1 MKKRTKRTIR
11 REKKIYCKGDR
22 AITLIALIVTIIVLL
37 ILAGVTI
44 NMAISNNGIFSKAKT
59 AGRVY
64 SEKEATE
71 QAGLLMLEYQ
81 MEKAQDD
88 SLTLQKFLTDKD
100 VNYEE
105 DGDNLNLFVDGYI
118 VTVDKNGTIISAERD
133 AGVQPKVTA
142 KVYTSEGKEVTSDS
156 GAQKN
161 EYITIVVENKSDLS
175 SIDSIQV
182 FNESGTE
189 LTEKSSS
196 PIGNTSAEVSYKIVE
211 NGKYTIKV
219 KGTKDGTQRTKTASI
234 TISNIIPNYTGYYAD
249 VDDDGTVDG
258 VIFID
263 LAFGASGQWYNSDGN
278 YLYPAVTS
286 GLRSYKISTKTSSYS
301 GNFGNNK
308 SVIVPNG
315 MSGDARFYVMAL
327 SDFDTSTP
335 NWSDAYPKTQ
345 TVGSVTF
352 RLPSKMEWAAFGGQF
367 AITTSDYSST
377 YGLRDWYW
385 SSTEDGNSLAWN
397 ANFRRGYMD
406 RRDKNSDYGV
416 RLCATF

>member
-1 MKKRTKRTIR
+1 MTKKTSR
-11 REKKIYCKGDR
+11 REKG
-22 AITLIALIVTIIVLL
+22 ITLIALIVTIIVLL

-71 QAGLLMLEYQ
+71 QAGLLMSEYQ

-249 VDDDGTVDG
+249 VNDDGIVDG

-263 LAFGASGQWYNSDGN
+263 LAYGASGQWGDGDGK
-278 YLYPAVTS
+278 YSYSAVTS
-286 GLRSYKISTKTSSYS
+286 GLSSYKISTKKSSYS
-301 GNFGNNK
+301 GKFETK
-308 SVIVPNG
+308 PVIAPNG
-315 MSGDARFYVMAL
+315 TNGSARFYVMAL
-327 SDFDTSTP
+327 YDFDKSRHT
-335 NWSDAYPKTQ
+335 WSDVCSKNQ
-345 TVGSVTF
+345 TVGSVKF
-352 RLPSKMEWAAFGGQF
+352 RLPSKMEWSAFLGKFG
-367 AITTSDYSST
+367 ITSSDYSSK
-377 YGLRDWYW
+377 YGLSRWYW
-385 SSTEDGNSLAWN
+385 SSTENGSSRAWYTDFDRGFMDDGPKTDN
-397 ANFRRGYMD
+397 RH
-406 RRDKNSDYGV
+406 V

>member
-11 REKKIYCKGDR
+11 REKKVYCKGDR

-71 QAGLLMLEYQ
+71 QAGLLMSEYQ

-88 SLTLQKFLTDKD
+88 SLTLQKFLTDKGA
-100 VNYEE
+100 NYEE

-133 AGVQPKVTA
+133 AGVQPQVTA

-156 GAQKN
+156 DTQEN
-161 EYITIVVENKSDLS
+161 EYITIVVENKRDLS
-175 SIDSIQV
+175 RIDSIQV

-196 PIGNTSAEVSYKIVE
+196 QIGNTSAEVSYKIVE

-219 KGTKDGTQRTKTASI
+219 KGTKDGTQRTKTVSV
-234 TISNIIPNYTGYYAD
+234 TISNIFKNYTGYYAD

-263 LAFGASGQWYNSDGN
+263 LAYGASGKWCDDRGIYS
-278 YLYPAVTS
+278 YPAVTS
-286 GLRSYKISTKTSSYS
+286 GLRSYKTSTKVSSYK
-301 GNFGNNK
+301 GNFETK

-315 MSGDARFYVMAL
+315 ESGSPRFYVMAL
-327 SDFDTSTP
+327 SDFDTSTHT
-335 NWSDAYPKTQ
+335 WSDACNIKQ
-345 TVGSVTF
+345 KVDSVTF
-352 RLPSKMEWAAFGGQF
+352 SLPSKEEWSAFGGQF
-367 AITTSDYSST
+367 GINSSNYSSK
-377 YGLRDWYW
+377 GLSNWYW
-385 SSTEDGNSLAWN
+385 SSTDYDSSLAWI
-397 ANFRRGYMD
+397 ANFLSGFMISIYKTGYY
-406 RRDKNSDYGV
+406 SV

>member
-1 MKKRTKRTIR
+1 MK
-11 REKKIYCKGDR
+11 REKKVYCKGDR

-44 NMAISNNGIFSKAKT
+44 NLAVNNQGIFSKAKT

-71 QAGLLMLEYQ
+71 QAGLLMSEYQ
-81 MEKAQDD
+81 MEKSQDD
-88 SLTLQKFLTDKD
+88 SLTLQKFLTDKGA
-100 VNYEE
+100 NYEE
-105 DGDNLNLFVDGYI
+105 DGDNLNLFEDGYI

-142 KVYTSEGKEVTSDS
+142 KVYTSEGKEVTSNSD
-156 GAQKN
+156 AQNN
-161 EYITIVVENKSDLS
+161 EYITIVVENKGDLS

-196 PIGNTSAEVSYKIVE
+196 PIGNTSAVASYKIVQ

-219 KGTKDGTQRTKTASI
+219 KGTKDGTQRTKTVI
-234 TISNIIPNYTGYYAD
+234 VTISNISYTGCYAD
-249 VDDDGTVDG
+249 VNDDGTVDG

-263 LAFGASGQWYNSDGN
+263 LTLGATGQWGDDRGTYS
-278 YLYPAVTS
+278 YSAVTS

-301 GNFGNNK
+301 GKFGTK
-308 SVIVPNG
+308 SVIAPNET
-315 MSGDARFYVMAL
+315 SGNARFYVMAL
-327 SDFDTSTP
+327 SDFDTNTYT
-335 NWSDAYPKTQ
+335 WSDACSETKEI
-345 TVGSVTF
+345 GSVKF
-352 RLPSKMEWAAFGGQF
+352 RLPSKEEWSAFGGQLG
-367 AITTSDYSST
+367 ITTSDYSST
-377 YGLRDWYW
+377 YDLSYRYW
-385 SSTEDGNSLAWN
+385 SSTEYASSN
-397 ANFRRGYMD
+397 AFFADFDNVYMNNNLKVLD
-406 RRDKNSDYGV
+406 CYV

>member
-1 MKKRTKRTIR
+1 MK
-11 REKKIYCKGDR
+11 REKKVYCKGDR

-44 NMAISNNGIFSKAKT
+44 NLAVNNQGIFSKAKT

-71 QAGLLMLEYQ
+71 QAGLLMSEYQ

-88 SLTLQKFLTDKD
+88 SLTLQKFLTDKGA
-100 VNYEE
+100 NYEE
-105 DGDNLNLFVDGYI
+105 DGDNLNLFEDGYI

-156 GAQKN
+156 GIQKN
-161 EYITIVVENKSDLS
+161 EYITIVVENKGDLS

-196 PIGNTSAEVSYKIVE
+196 PIGNTSAEVSYKIVQ

-219 KGTKDGTQRTKTASI
+219 KGTKDGTQRTKTVI
-234 TISNIIPNYTGYYAD
+234 VTISNISYTGCYAD
-249 VDDDGTVDG
+249 VNDDGTVDG

-263 LAFGASGQWYNSDGN
+263 LAFGASGQWGGSN
-278 YLYPAVTS
+278 YSYSAVTS

-301 GNFGNNK
+301 GKFGTK
-308 SVIVPNG
+308 SVIAPNG
-315 MSGDARFYVMAL
+315 TSGNARFYVMAL
-327 SDFDTSTP
+327 SDFDTNTYT
-335 NWSDAYPKTQ
+335 WSDACSKTQ
-345 TVGSVTF
+345 KVGNVKFS
-352 RLPSKMEWAAFGGQF
+352 LPSKEEWSAFGGKF
-367 AITTSDYSST
+367 GITSSDYST
-377 YGLRDWYW
+377 YGLGRWYF
-385 SSTEDGNSLAWN
+385 SSTANDGNFYAWTADFN
-397 ANFRRGYMD
+397 GGCMYGYG
-406 RRDKNSDYGV
+406 DKSSYGHV

>member
-1 MKKRTKRTIR
+1 MK
-11 REKKIYCKGDR
+11 REKKVYCKGDR

-44 NMAISNNGIFSKAKT
+44 NLAVNNQGIFSKAKT

-71 QAGLLMLEYQ
+71 QAGLLMSEYQ
-81 MEKAQDD
+81 MEKAQND
-88 SLTLQKFLTDKD
+88 SLTLQKFLADKD

-105 DGDNLNLFVDGYI
+105 DGDNLNLFEDGYI

-133 AGVQPKVTA
+133 AGVQPKVIA
-142 KVYTSEGKEVTSDS
+142 KVYTSEGKEVTSNSD
-156 GAQKN
+156 AQNN

-175 SIDSIQV
+175 SIVSIQV

-196 PIGNTSAEVSYKIVE
+196 PIGNTSAVASYKIVQ

-219 KGTKDGTQRTKTASI
+219 KGTKDGTQRTKTASV
-234 TISNIIPNYTGYYAD
+234 TISNIFPNYTGYYAD
-249 VDDDGTVDG
+249 VNDDGTVDG

-263 LAFGASGQWYNSDGN
+263 LAFGASGQWGDSNGKYS
-278 YLYPAVTS
+278 YPAVTS
-286 GLRSYKISTKTSSYS
+286 GLRSYKTSTKVSSYE
-301 GNFGNNK
+301 GNFGTK

-315 MSGDARFYVMAL
+315 ESGSARFYVMAL
-327 SDFDTSTP
+327 SDFDTNTYT
-335 NWSDAYPKTQ
+335 WSDACSKTQ
-345 TVGSVTF
+345 KVGNVKFS
-352 RLPSKMEWAAFGGQF
+352 LPSKEEWSAFLGKFG
-367 AITTSDYSST
+367 ITSSDYST
-377 YGLRDWYW
+377 YGLGRWYF
-385 SSTEDGNSLAWN
+385 SSTANDGNFYAWT
-397 ANFRRGYMD
+397 ADLHGGCIYGYG
-406 RRDKNSDYGV
+406 DKSSYGHV

>member
-1 MKKRTKRTIR
+1 MK
-11 REKKIYCKGDR
+11 REKKVYSKGDR

-71 QAGLLMLEYQ
+71 QAGLLMSEYQ

-156 GAQKN
+156 GTQEN

-175 SIDSIQV
+175 SMDSIQV

-219 KGTKDGTQRTKTASI
+219 KGTKDGVQRTKTTSV
-234 TISNIIPNYTGYYAD
+234 TISNIFKNYTGYYAD
-249 VDDDGTVDG
+249 VNDDGTVDG

-263 LAFGASGQWYNSDGN
+263 LAFGASGQWRDGN
-278 YLYPAVTS
+278 GNYSYQAGTS

-301 GNFGNNK
+301 GKFGTK

-315 MSGDARFYVMAL
+315 ESGKARFYVMAL
-327 SDFDTSTP
+327 SDVDGSKHT
-335 NWSDAYPKTQ
+335 WSDACLKNQ
-345 TVGSVTF
+345 TVGSVKF
-352 RLPSKMEWAAFGGQF
+352 RLPSEMEWAAFGGQF
-367 AITTSDYSST
+367 GITSSDYSSK
-377 YGLRDWYW
+377 YGLSNWYW
-385 SSTEDGNSLAWN
+385 SSTESDSSNAWS
-397 ANFRRGYMD
+397 ASF
-406 RRDKNSDYGV
+406 DYGCVNGWGKSNNYWV
-416 RLCATF
+416 RLYATF

>member
-11 REKKIYCKGDR
+11 REKKVYCKGDR

-71 QAGLLMLEYQ
+71 QAGLLMSEYQ

-118 VTVDKNGTIISAERD
+118 VIVDKNGTIISAERD

-249 VDDDGTVDG
+249 VNDDGTVDG

-263 LAFGASGQWYNSDGN
+263 LAYGASGQWHDANGVYS
-278 YLYPAVTS
+278 YPAVTS
-286 GLRSYKISTKTSSYS
+286 GLRSYKISTKKSSYS
-301 GNFGNNK
+301 GKFGNNK

-315 MSGDARFYVMAL
+315 TSGDARFYVMAL
-327 SDFDTSTP
+327 SDFDRSTHT
-335 NWSDAYPKTQ
+335 WSDACSKNQ
-345 TVGSVTF
+345 TVGSVKF
-352 RLPSKMEWAAFGGQF
+352 RLPSKMEWSAFLGKFG
-367 AITTSDYSST
+367 ITSSDYSSK
-377 YGLRDWYW
+377 YGLSNWYW
-385 SSTEDGNSLAWN
+385 SCTERGSSRAWYTDFDRGFMDDGLKTDN
-397 ANFRRGYMD
+397 RY
-406 RRDKNSDYGV
+406 V

>member
-249 VDDDGTVDG
+249 VNDDGIVDG

-263 LAFGASGQWYNSDGN
+263 LAYGASGQWGDGN
-278 YLYPAVTS
+278 GKYSYSAVTS
-286 GLRSYKISTKTSSYS
+286 GLSSYKISTKTSSYS
-301 GNFGNNK
+301 GKFGTK
-308 SVIVPNG
+308 SVIAPNG
-315 MSGDARFYVMAL
+315 TSGSPRFYVMAL
-327 SDFDTSTP
+327 SDFDTSKHT
-335 NWSDAYPKTQ
+335 WSDACSKNQ
-345 TVGSVTF
+345 TVGSVKF

-367 AITTSDYSST
+367 GITGSDYSSK
-377 YGLRDWYW
+377 YGLSGWYW
-385 SSTEDGNSLAWN
+385 SSTEDDSSHAWYADFN
-397 ANFRRGYMD
+397 GGYLSTIG
-406 RRDKNSDYGV
+406 RTRDGCV

>member
-1 MKKRTKRTIR
+1 MK
-11 REKKIYCKGDR
+11 REKKVYCKGDR

-44 NMAISNNGIFSKAKT
+44 NLAVNNQGIFSKAKT

-71 QAGLLMLEYQ
+71 QAGLLMSEYQ

-196 PIGNTSAEVSYKIVE
+196 PIGNTSAVASYKIVE

-219 KGTKDGTQRTKTASI
+219 KGTKDGTQRTKTVRV
-234 TISNIIPNYTGYYAD
+234 TISNIVSNCTGYYAD
-249 VDDDGTVDG
+249 VNDDGTVDG

-263 LAFGASGQWYNSDGN
+263 LAFGATGRWKDSHGDYS
-278 YLYPAVTS
+278 YSAVTS
-286 GLRSYKISTKTSSYS
+286 GLRSYKTITKVSSYK
-301 GNFGNNK
+301 GNFGTK

-315 MSGDARFYVMAL
+315 ESGKARFYVMAL
-327 SDFDTSTP
+327 SDFDTSTYT
-335 NWSDAYPKTQ
+335 WSDARSKTQ
-345 TVGSVTF
+345 KVGSVTF
-352 RLPSKMEWAAFGGQF
+352 RLPSAMEWAAFGGQF
-367 AITTSDYSST
+367 GITDSDYSSK
-377 YGLRDWYW
+377 YGLSDWYW
-385 SSTEDGNSLAWN
+385 SSTEYNSSEAWYAAFN
-397 ANFRRGYMD
+397 NGYMIYD
-406 RRDKNSDYGV
+406 DKTDNPYV